1 MRCGFLAVALVLA
14 AAAPALAQNAPEL
27 PGTLPAPTAS
37 SDPERFKAYIGSQG
51 YQGFLGQI
59 AMNGESI
66 SAPECKQPKLISH
79 SVVAMFALPSFGE
92 GVHPHAGAWLDRVTM
107 DRCGTQVFQ
116 NIAMRASPENKP
128 PAAALMLPGET
139 GTTPNKQGEVI
150 ADLIT
155 AFAKAK
161 CNDPSKIIPVNTK
174 VEKAAKPLKLDEQ
187 GRLIEGNWKETWSFN
202 ACGKPAKATIEFT
215 ADGKGGLAHKVKL

>member
-14 AAAPALAQNAPEL
+14 AASPALAQNAHEL
-27 PGTLPAPTAS
+27 PGTLPAPAAPG
-37 SDPERFKAYIGSQG
+37 DPERFKAYIASPG

-59 AMNGESI
+59 AIGGENI
-66 SAPECKQPKLISH
+66 SAPECKEPKLVSH
-79 SVVAMFALPSFGE
+79 SVVAMFVLPDFGE

-107 DRCGTQVFQ
+107 DRCGTKVFQ
-116 NIAMRASPENKP
+116 NVAMRASPDNKP

-139 GTTPNKQGEVI
+139 GTTPAKQGEVI
-150 ADLIT
+150 NDLIA

-161 CNDPSKIIPVNTK
+161 CSDPTRIIPVNTK
-174 VEKAAKPLKLDEQ
+174 MEKAAKPPRLDES

-202 ACGKPAKATIEFT
+202 ACGKPAKATVEFT
-215 ADGKGGLAHKVKL
+215 ADGKGGLTHKVKL